1 MAEYR
6 KEFPS
11 AYECVG
17 PARRAV
23 VDFARPWFADEE
35 LGDIEYAVGEALSNS
50 AEHGHKYGT
59 SIEVHC
65 RCDADELV
73 IEVKDSGK
81 GFARWNA
88 TDYVQPMSNAV
99 RGYGT
104 FIMRELMDE
113 MEYSE
118 QGTRLRLTKRLS
130 RARTASADARRRA

>member
-6 KEFPS
+6 KHFPS

-23 VDFARPWFADEE
+23 VDFAQRWFSGED

-50 AEHGHKYGT
+50 AEHGHTNGT
-59 SIEVHC
+59 AIEIYC
-65 RCDADELV
+65 KCDGRELV
-73 IEVKDSGK
+73 VEVKDSGA

-88 TDYVQPMSNAV
+88 SDYVQPMSSAA

-118 QGTRLRLTKRLS
+118 HGTRLRLCKRLPAGS
-130 RARTASADARRRA
+130 SCGERRRA

>member
-1 MAEYR
+1 MAEYHR
-6 KEFPS
+6 EFRS

-23 VDFARPWFADEE
+23 VDFARQWFSGEE

-50 AEHGHKYGT
+50 AEHGHKTGT
-59 SIEVHC
+59 SIDVLC
-65 RCDADELV
+65 RCDGRTFV
-73 IEVKDSGK
+73 IEVKDSGA

-88 TDYVQPMSNAV
+88 SDYVRPMSHAA

-104 FIMRELMDE
+104 YIMRELMDE

-118 QGTRLRLTKRLS
+118 HGTRLRLSKRV
-130 RARTASADARRRA
+130 ANAASCADERRRA

>member
-11 AYECVG
+11 AFECVG

-23 VDFARPWFADEE
+23 VDFARQWFSGED
-35 LGDIEYAVGEALSNS
+35 LSDIEYAVGEALSNS
-50 AEHGHKYGT
+50 AEHGHKTGT
-59 SIEVHC
+59 AIDVLC
-65 RCDADELV
+65 RCDGRDLI
-73 IEVKDSGK
+73 IEVKDSGA
-81 GFARWNA
+81 GFPRWNA
-88 TDYVQPMSNAV
+88 SDYVRPMSHAA

-118 QGTRLRLTKRLS
+118 QGTRLRLSKRV
-130 RARTASADARRRA
+130 ASAASDAGERRRA